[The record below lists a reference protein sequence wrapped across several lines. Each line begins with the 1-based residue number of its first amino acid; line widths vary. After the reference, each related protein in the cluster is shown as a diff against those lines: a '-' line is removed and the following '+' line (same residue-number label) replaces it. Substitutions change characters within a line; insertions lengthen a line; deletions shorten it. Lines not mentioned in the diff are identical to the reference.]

1 MSQFSESMKKGF
13 GKVGGV
19 LAKVGRR
26 NWIIIGAIVLIGAA
40 VFLNVLLFSGG
51 NDIGY
56 GGNNMGDNIADPA
69 SLPEDDNYFA
79 TAQLSRSRARDEALE
94 VLQTV
99 VDSSE
104 ALQVAKEQALAD
116 MSQIA
121 KDIANESNIETMV
134 LSKGFEECVAVVNGD
149 SASVIVKSEGL
160 LASEIAQIAE
170 IVYEQTGI
178 EPINIRIVENT

>member
-1 MSQFSESMKKGF
+1 MSQFRESVKKGL
-13 GKVGGV
+13 GKVGGFF
-19 LAKVGRR
+19 AKVGRR
-26 NWIIIGAIVLIGAA
+26 NWIIIGAVVLIGAA
-40 VFLNVLLFSGG
+40 VFLNIMLFSGG

-56 GGNNMGDNIADPA
+56 GGNNMSENVANSG
-69 SLPEDDNYFA
+69 SLQEEDSYFS

-149 SASVIVKSEGL
+149 SASVIVKSDGL

-178 EPINIRIVENT
+178 EPINVRIIENN